1 MLDYCM
7 FFVAVAG
14 PFALLPQVVQLFQTH
29 DASSLSLVTWGL
41 FFSMNFIWILYG
53 VVHKEAPILITHC
66 LFAIL
71 NGAVVYGILLY
82 H

>member
-1 MLDYCM
+1 M

-14 PFALLPQVVQLFQTH
+14 PFALLPQVVKLFQTH
-29 DASSLSLVTWGL
+29 DASSLSVITWGL

-53 VVHKEAPILITHC
+53 VVHKETPILITHC

-71 NGAVVYGILLY
+71 NGTVVYGILLY
-82 H
+82 R